1 MAGQGVNLGFG
12 DVALLRD
19 LLVSVVYEGKDV
31 GRSTLVFFMGKFP
44 VLRHANILGILFLFD
59 QCVVRKHLEYK
70 NLIDHIVYTG

>member
-31 GRSTLVFFMGKFP
+31 GRSTLVFLMGKFQ
-44 VLRHANILGILFLFD
+44 F
-59 QCVVRKHLEYK
+59 
-70 NLIDHIVYTG
+70 